1 MHFANTLPRQIKNAR
16 DEVDKTWHEMQTLLK
31 KLQMSETELQ
41 EHANSMHR
49 YYSTP
54 AAEAPNSVYYDD
66 EICEVLLCQ
75 EILLE
80 HIDNLLNGGPFPAP
94 GSWKRLREFLA
105 ARVNGRIPTNEQH
118 PSTLDEKLK
127 ILFDRSGSII
137 RDWKNED
144 HSFTDRYIKARA
156 GYKFRRLRLK
166 KSEMF
171 EVWYKRRCEL
181 QALHS
186 SSIGNILVPCDFLT
200 LRNQKIRSKIAKY
213 QQPWFETSQAYR

>member
-1 MHFANTLPRQIKNAR
+1 MHFANTLPRQIKDAR
-16 DEVDKTWHEMQTLLK
+16 DEVDKTWHEMQTLLQ
-31 KLQMSETELQ
+31 KLQMSPTELQ
-41 EHANSMHR
+41 EHADSMHR

-54 AAEAPNSVYYDD
+54 AEEAPNSVYYDD

-80 HIDNLLNGGPFPAP
+80 HINNLLNGGPFPAP

-105 ARVNGRIPTNEQH
+105 IRVNGRIPTNEQH

-127 ILFDRSGSII
+127 RLFDRSGLTI

-144 HSFTDRYIKARA
+144 HSFTDHYIKARVR
-156 GYKFRRLRLK
+156 YFFRELRLK

-186 SSIGNILVPCDFLT
+186 SSIGNTLVPCDFFDFEEPKKQEQNCKIST
-200 LRNQKIRSKIAKY
+200 TVVRN
-213 QQPWFETSQAYR
+213 FTSL